1 MRWLVRTLAF
11 PTKEAVEVLRQPR
24 LLLVLV
30 IGPFLI
36 LLVFG
41 AGLRDTDPALST
53 LFVAPDDPDLAEQA
67 RQFADAQEGRLVVD
81 DVVEDEDAALQR
93 LRDGEVQL
101 VVAFP
106 PESEETVRGDEQAVL
121 RLFHAQ
127 VDPVEAQA
135 IELYME
141 AAVSELNQQVVANV
155 VAEGQTEGADVE
167 ARVQAARAQL
177 DTTRAAVREGDDERA
192 SVELSQL
199 RADTAALALAAGPLA
214 AVAGHDAAPGR
225 AGRLNERVDGI
236 SDPEGFEAEAD
247 RLDTDLAA
255 IESSLEEFRSLSPE
269 VLVAPFRGE
278 TVQVAGESL
287 ELSDF
292 YAPAVVVVLLQHLL
306 VTLVGLSVVR
316 ETELGT
322 SELYRVAPLR
332 VGELVVGK
340 YLAFGAIGALVT
352 AALVAALVFGLGVPM
367 RGDWL
372 QLVTVLVAV
381 LLASAGLGFCVAG
394 VSRTDS
400 QAVQYTMLLLLAT
413 IFLSGFVLSL
423 DRFIP
428 QFGWIG
434 WLLPTT
440 YGVEMIR
447 QVMLRGVAASP
458 ILLGILVGYA
468 VLLGALG
475 WLSARWRLLRG

>member
-1 MRWLVRTLAF
+1 VRTLAF
-11 PTKEAVEVLRQPR
+11 LTKEAVEVLRQPR

-53 LFVAPDDPDLAEQA
+53 LFVAPDDPDLAEQVV
-67 RQFADAQEGRLVVD
+67 QFAERQEGRLVVD
-81 DVVEDEDAALQR
+81 AVVDDEDAALRR

-106 PESEETVRGDEQAVL
+106 PEVEETVRRDEQAVL
-121 RLFHAQ
+121 RLFHVQ

-135 IELYME
+135 IELYMA
-141 AAVSELNQQVVANV
+141 AAVSELNQQVLADV

-167 ARVQAARAQL
+167 ARVQAARARL
-177 DTTRAAVREGDDERA
+177 DATRTAVREIER
-192 SVELSQL
+192 
-199 RADTAALALAAGPLA
+199 
-214 AVAGHDAAPGR
+214 VAG
-225 AGRLNERVDGI
+225 I
-236 SDPEGFEAEAD
+236 SGPEGFEAEAD
-247 RLDTDLAA
+247 GLDTDLAA
-255 IESSLEEFRSLSPE
+255 VESSLEDFGSLSPE

-278 TVQVAGESL
+278 TVQVAGDGV

-332 VGELVVGK
+332 LGELVVGK
-340 YLAFGAIGALVT
+340 YLAFGVIGSLVT
-352 AALVAALVFGLGVPM
+352 AALVGALVFGLGVPM

-440 YGVEMIR
+440 YGVEMVR
-447 QVMLRGVAASP
+447 EVMLRGVAPSP
-458 ILLGILVGYA
+458 ILLGILAGYA
-468 VLLGALG
+468 LLLGALG
-475 WLSARWRLLRG
+475 WLSARWRLLRA